1 MRQVSKTEDMVH
13 FFDKRDMNRHNWR
26 NRCAR
31 KSVHRYA
38 LACLL
43 LLASRPVHAQATRAN
58 DVLQARLVPTFAWPS
73 MDDSAVV
80 ISPLSLQGKVVLIDL
95 WGTWCAPCRREMP
108 FLHEAYARFRSH
120 GFEIVSVAFDV
131 SPGLVT
137 AFRRDHFPMP
147 WQHVYATH
155 AIEAEATRL
164 FRVDNFPRTVLL
176 GRDGTVLRVD
186 DGLRGPKLATT
197 LDSLFRA
204 EDRPA
209 R

>member
-1 MRQVSKTEDMVH
+1 
-13 FFDKRDMNRHNWR
+13 
-26 NRCAR
+26 
-31 KSVHRYA
+31 
-38 LACLL
+38 
-43 LLASRPVHAQATRAN
+43 
-58 DVLQARLVPTFAWPS
+58 

-80 ISPLSLQGKVVLIDL
+80 ISPLSLQGMVVLIDL

-108 FLHEAYARFRSH
+108 FLHGAYARFRSH

-137 AFRRDHFPMP
+137 AFRREHFPMP

-155 AIEAEATRL
+155 SIEAEATRL
-164 FRVDNFPRTVLL
+164 FRVDNFPRTVLV

-186 DGLRGPKLATT
+186 DGLRGPRLAIT

-204 EDRPA
+204 EARPV

>member
-1 MRQVSKTEDMVH
+1 
-13 FFDKRDMNRHNWR
+13 
-26 NRCAR
+26 
-31 KSVHRYA
+31 
-38 LACLL
+38 
-43 LLASRPVHAQATRAN
+43 
-58 DVLQARLVPTFAWPS
+58 

-108 FLHEAYARFRSH
+108 FLHGAYARFRSH

-137 AFRRDHFPMP
+137 AFRREHFPMP

-164 FRVDNFPRTVLL
+164 FRVDNFPRAVLV

-186 DGLRGPKLATT
+186 DGLRGPRLAIT